1 MNIRFASVFGGM
13 LPRALGPA
21 GVLASAVLAA
31 CGSPDVDNPKPD
43 AADAGIT
50 GDLSPSDVSILW
62 PAPENGELP
71 PGYLK
76 IFPAAGERGPGLPS
90 AARDVMPDL
99 HADLP
104 GGAKTTL
111 TVIAARVDP
120 CAPRA
125 SGPCVHELRLSAE
138 TLAVGLDDAA
148 LHLIYELDD
157 ARFAAL
163 ASDLTTWRAHS
174 PASTSGR
181 LRVHPGLAAAGIGS
195 AFAEELHDII
205 VRYATEESLISFTT
219 NHFAFDN
226 WGFSRFVRNG
236 AVFEKVDLPG
246 LPAGTLSQSWLR
258 QAQQDDLDDPNGT
271 LTPAPAKNF
280 GALLK
285 TDALVAG
292 TSTPEV
298 LAARDA
304 VLENEHPGKTN
315 SAKNDCGSCH
325 LADAAHRWAEKRGVV
340 FDTLE
345 KYLPPAGVDVT
356 VDVPPELMGNASN
369 TVAFGYHRVRHEKLV
384 PSISAR
390 VAAETAEVVKRLRE
404 P

>member
-1 MNIRFASVFGGM
+1 MSA
-13 LPRALGPA
+13 RALGTA
-21 GVLASAVLAA
+21 GILASAVLAA
-31 CGSPDVDNPKPD
+31 CGAPDVDAPKPD
-43 AADAGIT
+43 PSPPAMP
-50 GDLSPSDVSILW
+50 GDLSPSDISILW

-76 IFPAAGERGPGLPS
+76 IYPAAGERGPGIPS

-104 GGAKTTL
+104 GGANTTL
-111 TVIAARVDP
+111 AVIAARVDP

-125 SGPCVHELRLSAE
+125 SGPCVPELRLSAE
-138 TLAVGLDDAA
+138 TLVVGLDDAA
-148 LHLIYELDD
+148 LHLIYELDE
-157 ARFAAL
+157 AQLAAL
-163 ASDLTTWRAHS
+163 ISDLATWRTHA
-174 PASTSGR
+174 PVSTSGR

-205 VRYATEESLISFTT
+205 VHHATEASLVSFTV

-226 WGFSRFVRNG
+226 WSFARFVRKG
-236 AVFEKVDLPG
+236 AAFEKVDLPG

-280 GALLK
+280 SALLK
-285 TDALVAG
+285 TDALSAG

-304 VLENEHPGKTN
+304 VLENEHPEKTS
-315 SAKNDCGSCH
+315 SATNDCGSCH
-325 LADAAHRWAEKRGVV
+325 LADAAHRWAEKRGVL
-340 FDTLE
+340 FDTPE
-345 KYLPPAGVDVT
+345 KYQPPAGIDVT
-356 VDVPPELMGNASN
+356 VEAPPELMGNASN
-369 TVAFGYHRVRHEKLV
+369 TIAFGYHRVRHEKLV

-390 VAAETAEVVKRLRE
+390 VAAETAEVLKRLRE